1 MEGTPEVLID
11 SASLA
16 GAHHLSQGDV
26 AVLTEQHASS
36 RVEALQQ
43 GLACCSLLWLH
54 QVCLV
59 QQNDICKLHLQA
71 PPTRLQML
79 HESRCRSNLRRC

>member
-1 MEGTPEVLID
+1 M
-11 SASLA
+11 LA
-16 GAHHLSQGDV
+16 G
-26 AVLTEQHASS
+26 QHVGS

-43 GLACCSLLWLH
+43 GLGRCSLLWPN

-71 PPTRLQML
+71 PPARLQVL
-79 HESRCRSNLRRC
+79 HESGCRKNLRCS